1 MFKLKMNRSLF
12 AVIVSVFL
20 SASIVGQNDT
30 SIILQQVT
38 VIDHE
43 DPARVLVK
51 ALKQN
56 WRSLERSAPD
66 NLKYYSRKY
75 TSSTNAVDF

>member
-1 MFKLKMNRSLF
+1 MQRGFSFYLVLMFKLKMNRSLF
-12 AVIVSVFL
+12 AVTVSVFL

-43 DPARVLVK
+43 DPARVLV
-51 ALKQN
+51 
-56 WRSLERSAPD
+56 
-66 NLKYYSRKY
+66 
-75 TSSTNAVDF
+75 